1 MQAKKDEECGN
12 DELAKKKRRGVLA
25 LNITAIVCF
34 VVLITIVF
42 IVPIAVLVPLLT
54 IGTTTRVRY

>member
-12 DELAKKKRRGVLA
+12 DELAKKKRQGVLA

-34 VVLITIVF
+34 VVLVTIVF

-54 IGTTTRVRY
+54 IGTTT